1 MIKIIVNNMILIN
14 IILLSCIYSSL
25 GNEKLA
31 FGDDA
36 FVTLY
41 ISPLLWNIGEY
52 KRLVSKVKVDDISA
66 INLKGSWSSS
76 TYTSDSLIT
85 SFTSQSWYQN
95 YWTGT
100 TATTETIGLGVAI
113 ECNGVISYQQGYRVI
128 KDNIDSSTGAI
139 TDKTGVTFPMLMA
152 IITMAKG
159 VVTVITMLL
168 FLLSFFTRI
177 TILEHSL
184 GSRVFVVFSC

>member
-1 MIKIIVNNMILIN
+1 MILIN